1 MKRIVF
7 ETALE
12 RSRRHVTSEFLTK
25 SRTAARRGTLWI
37 SALIVA
43 ALASF
48 ASADSE
54 TTATETSPSTV
65 PVQELSWPQWGGP
78 DHNFVIDGATDL
90 ASTWPEDGPSVL
102 WQKPLGGGYSQVLV
116 DGDTLYVTFRR
127 GDNDV
132 AAALDAA
139 TGETHWEHSHASAA
153 FPDQQIEFGVG
164 PNATPLL
171 ASKGHADGTS
181 TQRLITVGF
190 TGRLHALDP
199 ETGKVV
205 WSHDLVKDFGGKQQ
219 RFGSSSAP
227 IAYRDMAIVLVG
239 GKQHGAIGFD
249 LETGAVAWRSPVLD
263 ISYASPIVIELGGED
278 QLVFMTSKEIVG
290 VGLTDAKVKWRHPH
304 KNQYSNN
311 CAGPWWGEDGLMFVS
326 SQADGG
332 SRTLRLSAENGQV
345 SVEEIARERGVKIFH
360 NSAVRLGDHL
370 YGASGSFLVAHNI
383 KTNEE
388 AWKERGFPKANLL
401 VADDKALLLD
411 ENGTLTLA
419 TLTPE
424 KLTVISQAPL
434 LTKPAWTP
442 PTLAGT
448 RLFIRDKEKIVALEL
463 GGPGETH

>member
-1 MKRIVF
+1 MERNMIVA
-7 ETALE
+7 TPG
-12 RSRRHVTSEFLTK
+12 RPRRNITSKLSEELKAT
-25 SRTAARRGTLWI
+25 ARRDVLLAF
-37 SALIVA
+37 ALLFA
-43 ALASF
+43 ASSGF
-48 ASADSE
+48 VQADPAP
-54 TTATETSPSTV
+54 TTTDSSPSAVAT
-65 PVQELSWPQWGGP
+65 QELSWPQWGGP
-78 DHNFVIDGATDL
+78 NRNFIVEDGSDL
-90 ASTWPEDGPSVL
+90 ASPWPEEGPSIL

-116 DGDTLYVTFRR
+116 DGATLFVTFRR

-132 AAALDAA
+132 TAALDAA
-139 TGETHWEHSHASAA
+139 TGETHWEHSHASAP
-153 FPDQQIEFGVG
+153 FPEQRIEFGVG

-171 ASKGHADGTS
+171 AERRHADGTS
-181 TQRLITVGF
+181 TKRLITVGF

-199 ETGKVV
+199 ATGKVA

-219 RFGSSSAP
+219 RFGNSSAP

-239 GKQHGAIGFD
+239 GEQHGAIGFD
-249 LETGAVAWRSPVLD
+249 IETGAVSWRSPVLD

-290 VGLTDAKVKWRHPH
+290 VGLADAKVKWRHPH

-332 SRTLRLSAENGQV
+332 SRTLRLAAEGGKV
-345 SVEEIARERGVKIFH
+345 SVEEIARERNLKIFH

-388 AWKERGFPKANLL
+388 AWKVRGFPKANLL

-411 ENGTLTLA
+411 ENGMLTLA

-424 KLTVISQAPL
+424 KLTVISQVPL
-434 LTKPAWTP
+434 LAKPAWTP
-442 PTLAGT
+442 PTLVGT
-448 RLFIRDKEKIVALEL
+448 RLYIRDKEKIMALEL
-463 GGPGETH
+463 GASTEG